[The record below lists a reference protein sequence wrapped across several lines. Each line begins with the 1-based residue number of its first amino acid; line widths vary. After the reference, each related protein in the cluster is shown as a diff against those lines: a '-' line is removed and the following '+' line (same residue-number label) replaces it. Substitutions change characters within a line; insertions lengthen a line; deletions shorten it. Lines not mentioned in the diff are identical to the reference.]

1 MFKVGQLVWLN
12 DPTRKIGV
20 CSKLSAKWKGPYII
34 TKCMDDTTYIVKK
47 TAKQMAK
54 AYHVNRLMSYEGQK
68 LPMEKECWICPEKF
82 DTTKQLKS
90 HLASSVHSKM
100 EVVCPFCLDRPTKYK
115 RVWELKDH
123 CNRFHKPAMQDMRPD
138 VLSEGNAY
146 YLAVHPACFL
156 LTLSQRSEE
165 SHAGMAE
172 EVERHLQ
179 DPRGV
184 GARMERGH

>member
-1 MFKVGQLVWLN
+1 
-12 DPTRKIGV
+12 
-20 CSKLSAKWKGPYII
+20 
-34 TKCMDDTTYIVKK
+34 
-47 TAKQMAK
+47 
-54 AYHVNRLMSYEGQK
+54 
-68 LPMEKECWICPEKF
+68 MEKECWICPEKLYS
-82 DTTKQLKS
+82 TKQLKS